1 MSKSVIFIIG
11 GNAGIGLATA
21 LKFAE
26 AGCDVS
32 ILRRRQAENEA
43 AQKLVEQLGVQCIT
57 YAGDVANAA
66 DVTAAL
72 DQTSEQLGGINYA
85 FNNAGIEQHYTPLAT
100 QTEDDY
106 QRIIDTN
113 VKGVWLCMQQQIPR
127 MLEAG
132 GGSIVNTGSGGFTG
146 RLISHASV
154 CRQ

>member
-43 AQKLVEQLGVQCIT
+43 AQKLV
-57 YAGDVANAA
+57 
-66 DVTAAL
+66 
-72 DQTSEQLGGINYA
+72 EQLGGINYA